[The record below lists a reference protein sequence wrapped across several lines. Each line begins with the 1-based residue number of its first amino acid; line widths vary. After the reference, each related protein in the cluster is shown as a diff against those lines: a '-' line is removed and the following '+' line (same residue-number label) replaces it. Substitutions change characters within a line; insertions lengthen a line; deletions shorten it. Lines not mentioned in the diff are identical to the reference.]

1 MRFLISSPSGE
12 QSAVLRLWLAKKW
25 QRDYALVDLRA
36 LETLKELKG
45 ADFTYKLL
53 HNIMGELRFDCY
65 PKEASKLLE
74 LREAVA
80 KELK

>member
-1 MRFLISSPSGE
+1 MRALICSPSGE
-12 QSAVLRLWLAKKW
+12 QSAVLRLWLEKKW

-36 LETLKELKG
+36 LEMLKELKG
-45 ADFTYKLL
+45 ADYAYKLL

-74 LREAVA
+74 LIKTVA